1 MLRRIIII
9 DENKCDGCG
18 LCSDACHEGA
28 IGVVDG
34 KAKLLR
40 DDFCDGLGAC
50 LPVCPTGAISFEE
63 REAAA
68 FDEASVLAHQKA
80 VASEAT
86 EACGETED
94 TLPCGCP
101 SSETRV
107 LAPSEEMATD
117 SAEEAPALQTTRSQ
131 LAQWPTQIKL
141 VPANAPFFDGV
152 KLLIAADC
160 CAYANADFHNR
171 YMKGHITLIG
181 CPKLD
186 GEDYSQKL
194 TDIIKYN
201 DIKSVTVVRMEVP
214 CCGGIVHMVQSAL
227 AKSGKTI
234 PWRVVNLATNGT
246 VIEE

>member
-1 MLRRIIII
+1 MVLRRIIII

-18 LCSDACHEGA
+18 LCSEACHEGA
-28 IGVVDG
+28 IGIVDG
-34 KAKLLR
+34 KARLLR

-68 FDEASVLAHQKA
+68 FDEESVLAHQKA
-80 VASEAT
+80 AN
-86 EACGETED
+86 EACSDDED

-107 LAPSEEMATD
+107 LTPPAEQGDCCT
-117 SAEEAPALQTTRSQ
+117 AEETPVQSAPRSQ

-141 VPANAPFFDGV
+141 VPATAPFLSGA

-194 TDIIKYN
+194 TDIIRHN
-201 DIKSVTVVRMEVP
+201 NIKSVTVARMEVP
-214 CCGGIVHMVQSAL
+214 CCGGIVNMVQAAL
-227 AKSGKTI
+227 VRSGKMI
-234 PWRVVNLATNGT
+234 PWRVVNLATNGAI
-246 VIEE
+246 IEE

>member
-1 MLRRIIII
+1 MVLRRIIII

-18 LCSDACHEGA
+18 LCSEACHEGA
-28 IGVVDG
+28 IGIVDG
-34 KAKLLR
+34 KARLLR

-68 FDEASVLAHQKA
+68 FDEESVLAHK
-80 VASEAT
+80 EAAT
-86 EACGETED
+86 VETCVDAED

-101 SSETRV
+101 SSETRILTPPV
-107 LAPSEEMATD
+107 ECSDAS
-117 SAEEAPALQTTRSQ
+117 SAQEAPASPTMRSQ

-141 VPANAPFFDGV
+141 VPATAPFLNDA

-171 YMKGHITLIG
+171 FMKGHITLIG

-194 TDIIKYN
+194 TDIIRHN
-201 DIKSVTVVRMEVP
+201 NIKSVMVVRMEVP
-214 CCGGIVHMVQSAL
+214 CCGGIVSMVQTAL
-227 AKSGKTI
+227 VQSGKMI
-234 PWRVVNLATNGT
+234 PWRVVNLATNGA